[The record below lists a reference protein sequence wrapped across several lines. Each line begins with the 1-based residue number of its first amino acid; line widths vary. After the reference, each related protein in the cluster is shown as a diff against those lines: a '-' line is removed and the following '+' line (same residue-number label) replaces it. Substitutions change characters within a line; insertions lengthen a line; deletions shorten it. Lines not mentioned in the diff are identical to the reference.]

1 MTAAALIAVLAAL
14 DAAYAMRLLADAA
27 RDKRAKTEA
36 ENKRQ
41 HDERMALMP
50 AGGDQ

>member
-1 MTAAALIAVLAAL
+1 MTLAALIAVLAFL
-14 DAAYAMRLLADAA
+14 LAAYAMRLLADAA
-27 RDKRAKTEA
+27 RDKRAKAEA

-41 HDERMALMP
+41 HDERMAVMP

>member
-1 MTAAALIAVLAAL
+1 MTADVILVVLL
-14 DAAYAMRLLADAA
+14 LAYYGKLTADAA

-41 HDERMALMP
+41 HDERMAVMP